1 MSQLSQHATNMSEL
15 THRLATEYAVS
26 RILAEA
32 GDPTESLARALL
44 VMGQELDWDYCVCWR
59 LQPGSETMRLLASW
73 QRDSE
78 RLRELDEAV
87 RAATLRP
94 GLGLAGRVWEKAQ
107 TEWVED
113 ADQPGNFFLAA
124 EAHRAGIDRAV
135 CCPILFQS
143 KVVGL
148 LELLTGRET
157 QPHPVSL
164 TVLENL
170 AGQIGHFLNHTTL
183 AEALRVSEAHFRAL
197 FDANIAGVHCS
208 TLDGRPLAVNAAFV
222 KMFGFASAAEAM
234 AVNSTD
240 FYLDPRERDELIEHL
255 HRYGRDVNRELRLRH
270 RDGHTLWVLCNT
282 VMIPGLEGQPDSN
295 ESTLLDITEAKD
307 RTRRQWQVSKLES
320 MGRLT
325 SGLAHDFNN
334 FLGIINGYADLAL
347 NAIEVS
353 HPAHEALEKLRAAGD
368 SAAALTR
375 QLLAF
380 GHRPE
385 PEGEPE
391 PVDLA
396 ATVRTTLAMLAETLG
411 PGVRVRIET
420 APELAPVRAQAAGIH
435 QIVMNLAINARDAMP
450 SGGDLLVQI
459 DPVTIDAEYTRHHVQ
474 AQPGEYLQLAVSDT
488 GEGMDADTRRHAFEP
503 LFTTKP
509 AGKGTG
515 LGLSSVYALMNQHRG
530 WIELYS
536 ERGHGTTF
544 KLYFPVAAAAAAGAK
559 ATPAAPTAAVG
570 GDPAEPGATVVLVD
584 DERNLLQLMRDILEQ
599 KGYCVIAASSGEE
612 ALRRVR
618 AAGGAPDLLIT
629 DLVVPGGGPVL
640 AAQLNIATLYV
651 SGFTLGAAA
660 AQGLLPA
667 SHDPGAFLQKPFSP
681 SALLQ
686 HVAVRLQQ
694 HRAAGV

>member
-1 MSQLSQHATNMSEL
+1 MSEL

-73 QRDSE
+73 QRDSG
-78 RLRELDEAV
+78 RLCELDRAV

-107 TEWVED
+107 TEWVEG

-135 CCPILFQS
+135 CCPIVFQS
-143 KVVGL
+143 KIVGL

-170 AGQIGHFLNHTTL
+170 AGQIGHFLNHTTM

-208 TLDGRPLAVNAAFV
+208 TLDGRPLAVNASFV

-240 FYLDPRERDELIEHL
+240 FYLDPRERDELIEQL
-255 HRYGRDVNRELRLRH
+255 QRYGRDVNRELRLRH

-282 VMIPGLEGQPDSN
+282 VMIPGLNGQPDSN

-307 RTRRQWQVSKLES
+307 LTQRQSQVSKLES

-334 FLGIINGYADLAL
+334 FLGVMNGYADLAL
-347 NAIEVS
+347 STLEAS
-353 HPAHEALEKLRAAGD
+353 HPAHEAVEKLRAAGD

-380 GHRPE
+380 GRR

-391 PVDLA
+391 TVDLA
-396 ATVRTTLAMLAETLG
+396 ATVQTTLAMLAETLG
-411 PGVRVRIET
+411 SGVRVRLET

-450 SGGDLLVQI
+450 GGGDLLVQI
-459 DPVTIDAEYTRHHVQ
+459 DPVTIDADYTRHHVQ
-474 AQPGEYLQLAVSDT
+474 AQQGEYLQLAVSDT

-515 LGLSSVYALMNQHRG
+515 LGLSSVYSLMTQNRG

-544 KLYFPVAAAAAAGAK
+544 KLYFPVAAAAGAK
-559 ATPAAPTAAVG
+559 ARRATPKADEIGADPAAT
-570 GDPAEPGATVVLVD
+570 GATVVLVD
-584 DERNLLQLMRDILEQ
+584 DERNLLQLMREILEQ
-599 KGYCVIAASSGEE
+599 KGYRVIAASSGEE
-612 ALRRVR
+612 ALSRVQ
-618 AAGGAPDLLIT
+618 AADRSPDLLVT

-640 AAQLNIATLYV
+640 AAQMNIATLYV

-667 SHDPGAFLQKPFSP
+667 SHDPRAFLQKPFSP
-681 SALLQ
+681 SALLE

>member
-1 MSQLSQHATNMSEL
+1 MGSLSQHETDMSEL

-32 GDPTESLARALL
+32 GDPAESLARALL

-73 QRDSE
+73 QRDSG
-78 RLRELDEAV
+78 RLRELEEAV
-87 RAATLRP
+87 QAATLRP
-94 GLGLAGRVWEKAQ
+94 GLGLAGRVWAKAQ

-113 ADQPGNFFLAA
+113 AGQPGNFFLAA

-135 CCPILFQS
+135 CCPILFQT
-143 KVVGL
+143 KIVGL

-170 AGQIGHFLNHTTL
+170 AGQIGHFLNHTTM

-208 TLDGRPLAVNAAFV
+208 TLDGRPLAVNASFV
-222 KMFGFASAAEAM
+222 KMFGFQSAAEAM

-255 HRYGRDVNRELRLRH
+255 RRYGRDVNRELRLRH

-282 VMIPGLEGQPDSN
+282 VMIPGLEGQPDGN

-320 MGRLT
+320 MGRLA

-334 FLGIINGYADLAL
+334 FLGVINGYADLAL
-347 NAIEVS
+347 NALEAN

-385 PEGEPE
+385 SEPE
-391 PVDLA
+391 ALDLV
-396 ATVRTTLAMLAETLG
+396 ATVRTSLGMLAETLG
-411 PGVRVRIET
+411 PGVRVRIEA

-450 SGGDLLVQI
+450 GGGDLLVQI

-474 AQPGEYLQLAVSDT
+474 ARQGEYLQLAVSDT
-488 GEGMDADTRRHAFEP
+488 GEGMDADTRRHVFEP

-515 LGLSSVYALMNQHRG
+515 LGLSSVYSLMNQHRG

-544 KLYFPVAAAAAAGAK
+544 KLYFPVAGAT
-559 ATPAAPTAAVG
+559 ARLAAPTVASAA
-570 GDPAEPGATVVLVD
+570 DPADTGATVVLVD

-599 KGYCVIAASSGEE
+599 KGYRVIAASSGQE
-612 ALRRVR
+612 ALSRVR
-618 AAGGAPDLLIT
+618 AAGRSPELLIT

-640 AAQLNIATLYV
+640 AAQLSVATLYV
-651 SGFTLGAAA
+651 SGFTLGAAT

-681 SALLQ
+681 SALLE

-694 HRAAGV
+694 HRAAGA